1 MAVLRVIVTVL
12 YVLIC
17 IALVAL
23 VLFQESKTQGL
34 SGTING
40 VAETYWG
47 KNKGRSMEGALEKGT
62 KILAALFIVLSVVL
76 AVVTDFLFNVYLIRL
91 VLNGI
96 QNGVSFQEVFRQIL
110 VIGCNEVNILAQL
123 L

>member
-17 IALVAL
+17 IALVVV

-76 AVVTDFLFNVYLIRL
+76 N
-91 VLNGI
+91 LNW
-96 QNGVSFQEVFRQIL
+96 
-110 VIGCNEVNILAQL
+110 
-123 L
+123 

>member
-1 MAVLRVIVTVL
+1 MGVLRVIVTVL

-17 IALVAL
+17 VVLVAL

-76 AVVTDFLFNVYLIRL
+76 N
-91 VLNGI
+91 LNW
-96 QNGVSFQEVFRQIL
+96 
-110 VIGCNEVNILAQL
+110 
-123 L
+123 

>member
-17 IALVAL
+17 LALVVV

-47 KNKGRSMEGALEKGT
+47 KNKGRSMEGKLEMGT
-62 KILAALFIVLSVVL
+62 KVLAALFIVLSVVL
-76 AVVTDFLFNVYLIRL
+76 N
-91 VLNGI
+91 LNW
-96 QNGVSFQEVFRQIL
+96 
-110 VIGCNEVNILAQL
+110 
-123 L
+123 

>member
-1 MAVLRVIVTVL
+1 MGVLRGIVTVL

-17 IALVAL
+17 IALVVL

-47 KNKGRSMEGALEKGT
+47 KNKGRSMEGTLEKGT

-76 AVVTDFLFNVYLIRL
+76 N
-91 VLNGI
+91 LNW
-96 QNGVSFQEVFRQIL
+96 
-110 VIGCNEVNILAQL
+110 
-123 L
+123 

>member
-1 MAVLRVIVTVL
+1 MEVLRVIVTVL

-17 IALVAL
+17 LALVAV

-47 KNKGRSMEGALEKGT
+47 KNKGRSMEGKLEMGT

-76 AVVTDFLFNVYLIRL
+76 N
-91 VLNGI
+91 LNW
-96 QNGVSFQEVFRQIL
+96 
-110 VIGCNEVNILAQL
+110 
-123 L
+123 

>member
-17 IALVAL
+17 LALVVV

-34 SGTING
+34 SGSING

-47 KNKGRSMEGALEKGT
+47 KNKGRSMEGALEKCT

-76 AVVTDFLFNVYLIRL
+76 N
-91 VLNGI
+91 LNW
-96 QNGVSFQEVFRQIL
+96 
-110 VIGCNEVNILAQL
+110 
-123 L
+123 

>member
-12 YVLIC
+12 YVLMC
-17 IALVAL
+17 LALVVV

-34 SGTING
+34 SGSING

-76 AVVTDFLFNVYLIRL
+76 N
-91 VLNGI
+91 LNW
-96 QNGVSFQEVFRQIL
+96 
-110 VIGCNEVNILAQL
+110 
-123 L
+123 

>member
-1 MAVLRVIVTVL
+1 MVVLRVIVTVL

-17 IALVAL
+17 LALVAV

-34 SGTING
+34 SGSING

-62 KILAALFIVLSVVL
+62 KILATLFIVLSVVL
-76 AVVTDFLFNVYLIRL
+76 N
-91 VLNGI
+91 LNW
-96 QNGVSFQEVFRQIL
+96 
-110 VIGCNEVNILAQL
+110 
-123 L
+123 

>member
-17 IALVAL
+17 IALVVL

-47 KNKGRSMEGALEKGT
+47 KNKGRSMEGTLEKGT

-76 AVVTDFLFNVYLIRL
+76 N
-91 VLNGI
+91 LNW
-96 QNGVSFQEVFRQIL
+96 
-110 VIGCNEVNILAQL
+110 
-123 L
+123 

>member
-17 IALVAL
+17 IALVAV

-62 KILAALFIVLSVVL
+62 KILAVLFIVLSVVL
-76 AVVTDFLFNVYLIRL
+76 N
-91 VLNGI
+91 LNW
-96 QNGVSFQEVFRQIL
+96 
-110 VIGCNEVNILAQL
+110 
-123 L
+123 